1 MKKLLNISYI
11 SHIKELKPMEQSFV
25 YSSQKWKLLD
35 KNFKELLSDFV
46 NKEISR
52 LEIIKSYRDYFSG
65 KSEAVKPFLMTLI
78 WGYANTGYGY
88 SRTKPLIKRSV
99 FKNIISAIDEL
110 KEDKIEIAFEK
121 LQSIKGLGI
130 SFISKIL
137 YFSSKAL
144 EREDYQLIFD
154 SRVASSLLKLSVGEE
169 LSKLFK
175 LTPSDKFEDYED
187 YNKLMHNMAKENSL
201 EADSIEMFFYEQ
213 KF

>member
-1 MKKLLNISYI
+1 
-11 SHIKELKPMEQSFV
+11 MEQSFV
-25 YSSQKWKLLD
+25 YSSQKWRLLD
-35 KNFKELLSDFV
+35 KNLKELLSNFV

-52 LEIIKSYRDYFSG
+52 LDIIKSYRDYFSG
-65 KSEAVKPFLMTLI
+65 KCEAVKPFLMTLI

-99 FKNIISAIDEL
+99 FKIIVSAIDEL
-110 KEDKIEIAFEK
+110 KEDKIEVAFKK

-169 LSKLFK
+169 MSELFK
-175 LTPSDKFEDYED
+175 ITPSDKFEDYD
-187 YNKLMHNMAKENSL
+187 KYNQLIHQIANENSL
-201 EADSIEMFFYEQ
+201 EADAIEMFLYEQ

>member
-1 MKKLLNISYI
+1 
-11 SHIKELKPMEQSFV
+11 MEQSFV